1 MIFRADTRTVILD
14 IKLNMTGV
22 DIMARCAGIL
32 LPITSLPSPYGIG
45 TLGKEAYKFADFLQ
59 TAGQKIWQLLPL
71 GPTSYG
77 DSPYQSF
84 SIYAGNPYMIDL
96 DKLIEDGLLS
106 QDDVKDRDWGSNR
119 EEVDYEK
126 IYNARFDVLYIAY
139 ENFCKQGDFEELE
152 QFIEENKAWIDD
164 YALYMAV
171 KKSFGMKSWTEWP
184 DEDIKM
190 RKSKAIAEYTKKF
203 SDDIRYWKFIQYLFF
218 KQWNAFKE
226 YVNSKDVLIM
236 GDIPIYV
243 AMDSAD
249 TWANPEVFWLD
260 KDLNPVCVAGCPP
273 DYFSATGQLWGN
285 PIYDWNYLKKTKY
298 DWWIKRI
305 AGVSKM
311 FDITRIDHFRG
322 FDSYYAI
329 PYPAE
334 DAIHGE
340 WLEGPGIK
348 FFEIMKKKLGDVPI
362 VAEDL
367 GLLTPSVEKL
377 LADSGYPG
385 MKVLEFAFDS
395 GEENNYLPHN
405 YTSNS
410 VVYSGTHDNDT
421 IMGWEAT
428 AKEED
433 VAFAR
438 KYCNMPDDEP
448 FNWGIIRT
456 AYASVSDYAII
467 QMQDALGLGTEARM
481 NIPSTL
487 GGNWAWRMKP
497 TDASKELAYKLRK
510 LAKTYGRLEDDLPMN
525 QNKIMDALVENA
537 KSEYCKN
544 VEDLT
549 PAELHTALGK
559 AVMGE
564 IADRWNKSKE
574 NHANN
579 RRAYYFSAEF
589 LMGRMMYNNLY
600 CLDILEDVKQ
610 ILEEKGIDINVFEDI
625 DDAAL
630 GNGGLGRLAACF
642 LDSAATQDVPLDG
655 YGIRYKYGL
664 FKQEIKNGFQVEVAD
679 DWQRFGDPWSI
690 RVESDTVLVKFS
702 DETVKAVPYDM
713 AVIGYG
719 TENINTLRLWQAE
732 AVEDFNF
739 LEFNNCHYDAAV
751 KSKNSAENISK
762 VLYPNDNSYEGKV
775 LRLKQQYFF
784 CSASLQD
791 IIKRYKAKY
800 GNDYSNFA
808 AHCAVQLNDTHP
820 VCAIPELI
828 RLLQNDGLSFDE
840 AFEIA
845 QKTFAYTNH
854 TVMAEALEKWSID
867 LMKSVIPEIY
877 TIIEKIDA
885 RLVADLTE
893 KGLNVPAVEQTVVE
907 DAESDEKTEEEAKEP
922 VKVPTK
928 LDGMRIIDNGV
939 VHMARLAIY
948 ASSYTNGVAYI
959 HTEILKNDVLND
971 WYAIYP
977 ERFQNKTNGIT
988 QRRWLG
994 LCNPELSKFIT
1005 DRVGDGWLR
1014 DLSQLKKLEATID
1027 DMTVKEFNKIKAKK
1041 KAQLSAYIEKHDGVK
1056 VDPSFIFDIQV
1067 KRLHEYKRQLLN
1079 AFSIVDIYF
1088 KLKNGELKDWNPT
1101 AFIFGAKAAPGYA
1114 RAKAIIKYINEI
1126 AKLVNNDPDV
1136 NDKLKVVF
1144 VSNYNVSYA
1153 EKIVVAADVSEQIS
1167 TAGTEASGTG
1177 NMKFMLNGAVT
1188 LGTFDGANVEIAHE
1202 AGEENEYIFGA
1213 RVEEINKLAAEGYDP
1228 EKIYNSNPE
1237 IKKVI
1242 DTLIDG
1248 TFDDGGAHGE
1258 GSFAELHTSLIKG
1271 ASWHHADHYYILQD
1285 LPSYVEAKIQCN
1297 KDYSDRLAFGRKC
1310 LMNTAN
1316 AGKFSSDRTILQY
1329 AKELWKIK

>member
-1 MIFRADTRTVILD
+1 
-14 IKLNMTGV
+14 
-22 DIMARCAGIL
+22 MARCAGIL
-32 LPITSLPSPYGIG
+32 MSITSLPSQYGIG
-45 TLGKEAYKFADFLQ
+45 TMGKEAYKFADFLS

-84 SIYAGNPYMIDL
+84 SIFAGNPYLIDL
-96 DKLIEDGLLS
+96 DMLIADGLLCEN
-106 QDDVKDRDWGSNR
+106 DVKDRDWGSDR
-119 EEVDYEK
+119 EKVDYEK
-126 IYNARFDVLYIAY
+126 IYNARFDVLYTAFDKF
-139 ENFCKQGDFEELE
+139 EQAGDFDE
-152 QFIEENKAWIDD
+152 FNKFVEENKSWLCD

-171 KKSFGMKSWTEWP
+171 KKGFGMKSWVEWP
-184 DEDIKM
+184 DNDIKM
-190 RKSKAIAEYTKKF
+190 RRPKAIAAYTEKY
-203 SDDIRYWKFIQYLFF
+203 SYDIRYWEFVQYLFF
-218 KQWNAFKE
+218 KQWNALKS
-226 YVNSKDVLIM
+226 YVNDKGVLMM

-260 KDLNPVCVAGCPP
+260 RDLNPVCVAGCPP

-285 PIYDWNYLKKTKY
+285 PLYNWDYLKKTKY
-298 DWWIKRI
+298 DWWMKRI

-334 DAIHGE
+334 NAVNGE

-348 FFEIMKKKLGDVPI
+348 FFETMKKKLGDVPI

-367 GLLTPSVEKL
+367 GFLTDSVIKL
-377 LADSGYPG
+377 LKDSGYPG

-421 IMGWEAT
+421 IIGWEST
-428 AKEED
+428 AKPED

-438 KYCNMPDDEP
+438 LYCHMHDDEP

-456 AYASVSDYAII
+456 AYSSVSDYAII
-467 QMQDALGLGTEARM
+467 QMQDVLGLGSEARM

-487 GGNWAWRMKP
+487 GGNWVWRMKS
-497 TDASKELAYKLRK
+497 TAATKALAYKLRK
-510 LAKTYGRLEDDLPMN
+510 LAKTYGRLEEDLPMN
-525 QNKIMDALVENA
+525 QNKLMDALVENA

-549 PAELHTALGK
+549 PAQLHMALGK
-559 AVMGE
+559 TIMGE
-564 IADRWNKSKE
+564 IADRWNKSK
-574 NHANN
+574 NVHANH

-589 LMGRMMYNNLY
+589 LMGRMMYNNLF
-600 CLDILEDVKQ
+600 CLGLLEDVKQ
-610 ILEEKGIDINVFEDI
+610 LLADKGVDINVFEDI

-664 FKQEIKNGFQVEVAD
+664 FKQLIENGFQVEVAD
-679 DWQRFGDPWSI
+679 DWQRFGDPWSV
-690 RVESDTVLVKFS
+690 RRDEDTVLVSFS

-719 TENINTLRLWQAE
+719 TDNINTLRLWQAE
-732 AVEDFNF
+732 AVEEFDF

-751 KSKNSAENISK
+751 KDKNSAENISK

-800 GNDYSNFA
+800 GSDYSHFA
-808 AHCAVQLNDTHP
+808 EHCAIQLNDTHP

-828 RLLQNDGLSFDE
+828 RLLENDGLSFDE

-854 TVMAEALEKWSID
+854 TVMSEALEKWSID

-877 TIIEKIDA
+877 AIIEKIDE
-885 RLVADLTE
+885 RLVSEFTE
-893 KGLNVPAVEQTVVE
+893 KGLNVPLVEETKETEEETAKADE
-907 DAESDEKTEEEAKEP
+907 DAEEDEEKEKEEPKP
-922 VKVPTK
+922 VRTK
-928 LDGMRIIDNGV
+928 LDEMRIIDGGV
-939 VHMARLAIY
+939 VKMAWLAIY
-948 ASSYTNGVAYI
+948 ASSYTNGVAAI

-971 WYAIYP
+971 WYKLYP

-994 LCNPELSKFIT
+994 LCNPELSAFIT

-1014 DLSQLKKLEATID
+1014 DLSKLKKLEGCIDEMTI
-1027 DMTVKEFNKIKAKK
+1027 KEFNAIKDKK
-1041 KAQLSAYIEKHDGVK
+1041 KAQLSEYIEKHDSVK
-1056 VDPSFIFDIQV
+1056 IDPSFIFDIQV

-1088 KLKNGELKDWNPT
+1088 KLKNGELPNWNPT

-1144 VSNYNVSYA
+1144 VANYNVSYA

-1188 LGTFDGANVEIAHE
+1188 LGTYDGANVEISQE
-1202 AGEENEYIFGA
+1202 AGEENEDIFGA
-1213 RVEEINKLAAEGYDP
+1213 RVEDIEKLAAEGYDP
-1228 EKIYNSNPE
+1228 EAIYNANPE

-1248 TFDDGGAHGE
+1248 TFDDGGATGE
-1258 GSFAELHTSLIKG
+1258 GSFAELHSSLLKG
-1271 ASWHHADHYYILQD
+1271 ASWHAPDHYYILHD
-1285 LPSYVEAKIQCN
+1285 LPLYVEAKIRCN
-1297 KDYSDRLAFGRKC
+1297 SDYSDRIAFGRKC
-1310 LMNTAN
+1310 LINTAN

-1329 AKELWKIK
+1329 ADELWKLNK